1 MSPGYPKTTVYMLL
15 AFNIILHVTKIT
27 FPNIL
32 IFLLEIFVFALQQY
46 KHSYRLRSSMDE
58 YN

>member
-15 AFNIILHVTKIT
+15 AFNIARHKNYISQYFNL
-27 FPNIL
+27 L
-32 IFLLEIFVFALQQY
+32 IIEIFVFALQQY